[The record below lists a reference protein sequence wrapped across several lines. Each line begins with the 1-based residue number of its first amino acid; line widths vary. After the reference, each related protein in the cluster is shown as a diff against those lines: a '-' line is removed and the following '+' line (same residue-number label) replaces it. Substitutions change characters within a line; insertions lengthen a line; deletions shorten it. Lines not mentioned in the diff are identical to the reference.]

1 MLISEGKGCT
11 SGLSSQQVRSLLG
24 TSAYANIAPVPEKS
38 ESPSPGYMSGSSPA
52 QEIPGQQ
59 AHFTFQ
65 VCLEGKTWKV
75 FDLALQQEKDKFGH
89 NVLDID

>member
-11 SGLSSQQVRSLLG
+11 SGISSQQMRSLLNNA
-24 TSAYANIAPVPEKS
+24 AYANITPVPEKS

-59 AHFTFQ
+59 THFTFQ
-65 VCLEGKTWKV
+65 VR
-75 FDLALQQEKDKFGH
+75 
-89 NVLDID
+89 